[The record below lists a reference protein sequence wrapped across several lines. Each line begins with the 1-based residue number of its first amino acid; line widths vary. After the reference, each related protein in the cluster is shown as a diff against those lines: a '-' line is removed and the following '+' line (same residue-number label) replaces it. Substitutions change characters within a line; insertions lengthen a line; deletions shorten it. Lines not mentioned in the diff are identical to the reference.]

1 MSMSWETPQ
10 QARLGAGSRR
20 QSPPARGGFGVTAAG
35 GFHRRGRAPPQQR
48 PGLSAPTPAWALEPP
63 DAFSGRASAAAIHGH
78 TSRHL
83 KAGPGGGRTPSGRAA
98 AAAELRTAL
107 PRPPA
112 KHGRHSALP
121 RRQTAKARGGAKGRC
136 SAAIPPAGPRRVGE
150 REERGLPL
158 PSAMSKH
165 VFLTGPPGNGGRR
178 SPGSGARGGGA
189 AAGARPGLVSRPAR
203 GCEALRAGGRQLL
216 AGPSTGPGVWW
227 SPGGASSQRPAR

>member
-10 QARLGAGSRR
+10 QAHLGAGSRR
-20 QSPPARGGFGVTAAG
+20 QTPPARGGFGVTAAG
-35 GFHRRGRAPPQQR
+35 GFHRRGRAPLSSDQGSARQPPPGRWNR
-48 PGLSAPTPAWALEPP
+48 PAPCR
-63 DAFSGRASAAAIHGH
+63 DAPRPLPFTATQAAIL
-78 TSRHL
+78 RQDR
-83 KAGPGGGRTPSGRAA
+83 GGRTPSGRAA
-98 AAAELRTAL
+98 AAAAELRPAL

-112 KHGRHSALP
+112 KHGRRSALP
-121 RRQTAKARGGAKGRC
+121 RRQTAKAGGGAKGRR

-189 AAGARPGLVSRPAR
+189 AAGARPGLVRRPAR

-216 AGPSTGPGVWW
+216 AGPSAGPGVWR
-227 SPGGASSQRPAR
+227 SPGSASSPRPAR